1 MTISAERRYRIIVAG
16 ESVRTLVDVIERIEV
31 ESCGA
36 DWMRFVVPVRD
47 ESEFY
52 GLLDRFQDL
61 VLHIV
66 SVEELSG
73 ASMPHGPIQKP
84 EDAA

>member
-1 MTISAERRYRIIVAG
+1 MRMSAERRYRIIVAG
-16 ESVRTLVDVIERIEV
+16 ELVRTLVDVIDRMEV

-66 SVEELSG
+66 SVEELSDS
-73 ASMPHGPIQKP
+73 SMPHSSIQKP

>member
-1 MTISAERRYRIIVAG
+1 MRLSTERRYRIIVAG
-16 ESVRTLVDVIERIEV
+16 GCATTLLDVIEGMEI

-36 DWMRFVVPVRD
+36 DWTCFVASVRD

-61 VLHIV
+61 ALHIV

-73 ASMPHGPIQKP
+73 SAMPPGPIRKP

>member
-1 MTISAERRYRIIVAG
+1 MRMSAERRYRIIAAGTVAMM
-16 ESVRTLVDVIERIEV
+16 LLDVIEGMEV

-36 DWMRFVVPVRD
+36 DWTCFVASVRD
-47 ESEFY
+47 EAEFY

-61 VLHIV
+61 ALHIV

-73 ASMPHGPIQKP
+73 GAMPPGSITKP